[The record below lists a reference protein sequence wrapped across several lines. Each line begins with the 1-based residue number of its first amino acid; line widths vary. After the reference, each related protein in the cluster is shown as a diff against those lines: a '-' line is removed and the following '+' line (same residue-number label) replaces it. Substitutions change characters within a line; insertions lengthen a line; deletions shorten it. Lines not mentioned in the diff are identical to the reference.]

1 MSKAECPNCGMVGH
15 EEGLICLSCGE
26 RLEIKPSD

>member
-15 EEGLICLSCGE
+15 EEGLMCLNCGE
-26 RLEIKPSD
+26 RLEGEG